1 MAGDRIMLVE
11 DDPDFVALVG
21 VLLQSAGYRFFPVP
35 NGREALASIAAIRP
49 DLIILD
55 IMLESDIAGFEV
67 AYQLR
72 NPVPDAPYAPFAGV
86 PIVVLTSMGQ
96 ARQMDFSPRA
106 RLSFLPVNA
115 YLEKPVDPEVLLARV
130 AALLA

>member
-21 VLLQSAGYRFFPVP
+21 VLLQSAGYRFFPVA

-72 NPVPDAPYAPFAGV
+72 NPVPDAPYAPFARV

-96 ARQMDFSPRA
+96 TRQMDFSPRA

>member
-1 MAGDRIMLVE
+1 MAGKRIMLVE
-11 DDPDFVALVG
+11 DDPDFIAIVR
-21 VLLQSAGYRFFPVP
+21 VLLESAGYQVFAAADSRA
-35 NGREALASIAAIRP
+35 ALAAIGAVGP
-49 DLIILD
+49 NLILLD
-55 IMLESDIAGFEV
+55 IMLDSDIAGFEL

-72 NPVPDAPYAPFAGV
+72 NPLAGAPYAAFASV

-96 ARQMDFSPRA
+96 TRQVDYSPRA

-115 YLEKPVDPEVLLARV
+115 YLEKPVDPEVLLATI